1 MQILTRSYSPEKTNI
16 FTIIFG
22 SNVTIAIEDNDA
34 WSLFKILKGYIP
46 GKQITIDD
54 NNIWNLLKIT
64 WRAIA
69 AADLL
74 TTAASC
80 CSFVAAA
87 IWKIFCEIPRIES
100 IMLIIC
106 SSSLPVVVVE
116 MQ

>member
-16 FTIIFG
+16 FKVIFG
-22 SNVTIAIEDNDA
+22 SNVIIAIEDNGA
-34 WSLFKILKGYIP
+34 WSLFKILKDYLIP
-46 GKQITIDD
+46 GQQITIDD
-54 NNIWNLLKIT
+54 NNTWNLLKIT

-87 IWKIFCEIPRIES
+87 KEKK
-100 IMLIIC
+100 L
-106 SSSLPVVVVE
+106 
-116 MQ
+116 